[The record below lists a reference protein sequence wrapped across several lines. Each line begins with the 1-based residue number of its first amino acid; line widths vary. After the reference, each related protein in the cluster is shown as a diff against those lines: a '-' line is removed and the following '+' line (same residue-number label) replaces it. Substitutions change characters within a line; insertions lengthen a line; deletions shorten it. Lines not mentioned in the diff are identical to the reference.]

1 MLNLEPIIIK
11 YTGKMSNFVIPKLVS
26 SLNEV
31 EKRLIYPLHGGGSGN
46 TQQDRG
52 HLNRGYLH
60 FLKLLVYEQREIIDE
75 ASQEASQREP
85 ASKRRIAQ
93 CLEIM

>member
-31 EKRLIYPLHGGGSGN
+31 EKRHIIPLHGGGSGN
-46 TQQDRG
+46 TLTVTNKTEDT
-52 HLNRGYLH
+52 
-60 FLKLLVYEQREIIDE
+60 
-75 ASQEASQREP
+75 
-85 ASKRRIAQ
+85 
-93 CLEIM
+93 

>member
-46 TQQDRG
+46 TLTVTNKTEG
-52 HLNRGYLH
+52 T
-60 FLKLLVYEQREIIDE
+60 
-75 ASQEASQREP
+75 
-85 ASKRRIAQ
+85 
-93 CLEIM
+93 